1 MDLPGHASQ
10 RVKLETLR
18 SVSKAVVFVVDG
30 TSPQTISKVAQFL
43 YTLLVD
49 PVFVARRTPFFIA
62 INKTDQLDL
71 GAAANSPEAND
82 SEDEETTTG
91 SSQVD
96 KFAARLEKI
105 LSVCCEREFKLPS
118 RHSDG
123 SFLVSSYFI
132 PAAIPRAHF
141 NLR

>member
-1 MDLPGHASQ
+1 
-10 RVKLETLR
+10 VKLETLR

-49 PVFVARRTPFFIA
+49 PVFTARRTPFFIA

-71 GAAANSPEAND
+71 GAAQSQDDAND
-82 SEDEETTTG
+82 SEEEETTTG
-91 SSQVD
+91 NSQVD

-105 LSVCCEREFKLPS
+105 LSVGVARETPESLSCPLADVVRFSCFSL
-118 RHSDG
+118 
-123 SFLVSSYFI
+123 LQ
-132 PAAIPRAHF
+132 
-141 NLR
+141 